1 MNELERRGSVHGPG
15 GQARD
20 RIYTVR
26 YLTTS
31 LHMGTLFRNTY
42 FLYQI
47 EYSSIIMEFSPF
59 IRSLP
64 YVVRRSHHLI

>member
-15 GQARD
+15 GQAHD

-31 LHMGTLFRNTY
+31 LHMGIEN
-42 FLYQI
+42 FLENYKLPMPNSDI
-47 EYSSIIMEFSPF
+47 AFLGAWSFSPISTIYF
-59 IRSLP
+59 QT
-64 YVVRRSHHLI
+64 